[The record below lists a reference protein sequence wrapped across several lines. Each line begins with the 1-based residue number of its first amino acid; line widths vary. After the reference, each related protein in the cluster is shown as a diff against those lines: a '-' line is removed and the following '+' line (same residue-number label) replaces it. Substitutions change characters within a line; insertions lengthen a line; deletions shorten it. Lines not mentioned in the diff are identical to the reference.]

1 MKIKLI
7 YFFQKNKLKIFL
19 LSLFLFFILFIVCI
33 YHILFKMDKGA
44 EIVFTENEEVEILKE
59 EEKTVSKCYV
69 DIKGEVK
76 TPGVYLLEEGKR
88 VIDVIKEAGGLT
100 QDADTSVNNLSRKIS
115 DEMVIIIY
123 SKTQVEDFATI
134 KEEEEELLNEIQK
147 EEERQEN
154 NALLKEEEIE
164 ASVDKNQSTEDGK
177 ENQESSNDGKISINT
192 ATKEELMT
200 LTGIGSTKAD
210 AILSYRKENGSFT
223 KLEELLNVNGIG
235 EAIYNQIKDSIKL

>member
-7 YFFQKNKLKIFL
+7 YLFQKNKLKIFL
-19 LSLFLFFILFIVCI
+19 LALFLFFILFIVFI
-33 YHILFKMDKGA
+33 YHILFKIDDK
-44 EIVFTENEEVEILKE
+44 EELTFTESEEVELLEE
-59 EEKTVSKCYV
+59 EEKAVDKFYV

-100 QDADTSVNNLSRKIS
+100 QDADTSVNNLSRKIE

-123 SKTQVEDFATI
+123 SKTQVEDFATT

-147 EEERQEN
+147 EEDKPEN

-164 ASVDKNQSTEDGK
+164 PSINKNQSMEDVK
-177 ENQESSNDGKISINT
+177 ENQESSNDGKVSINT

-200 LTGIGSTKAD
+200 LTGIGSAKAD
-210 AILSYRKENGSFT
+210 AILSYREENGNFT